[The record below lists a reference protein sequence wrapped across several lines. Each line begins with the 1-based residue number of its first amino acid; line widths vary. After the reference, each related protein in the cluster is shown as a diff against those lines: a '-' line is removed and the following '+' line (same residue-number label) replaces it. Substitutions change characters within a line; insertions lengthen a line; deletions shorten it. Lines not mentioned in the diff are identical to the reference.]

1 MQIKPFS
8 FFSPTEKIQT
18 KMTASE
24 FIQLFLRT
32 HGYFHLCIDLKQ
44 AETTVKSLNSIM
56 TALVATQSFTK
67 EILIKMSIINLY
79 ALNHVGASPTK
90 VAELTNDEKKVREL
104 ILELIAGTL
113 CAFLVP
119 VHTLKVDDSLLDYY
133 ALPAGK

>member
-1 MQIKPFS
+1 
-8 FFSPTEKIQT
+8 
-18 KMTASE
+18 MTASE

-32 HGYFHLCIDLKQ
+32 HGYFHMCIDLKQ

-90 VAELTNDEKKVREL
+90 VTELTNDEKKVREL